1 MVFFPFF
8 ISFEYL
14 GIRCCLYQIFIG
26 FFFLFC
32 FFYHAK
38 VVLHLKTQ
46 WVKQYSIYKSKKS
59 PTQNPTI
66 RVQFNSNSIYT
77 QFCLSP
83 LPLEIADS
91 IESPP
96 KTIDTVV
103 SIIERKNGVFWK
115 LLTLEI
121 TERKNGIFRKTT
133 CTTRTKKI

>member
-1 MVFFPFF
+1 ML
-8 ISFEYL
+8 SL
-14 GIRCCLYQIFIG
+14 SNLYRL
-26 FFFLFC
+26 FFFVLFFLPC
-32 FFYHAK
+32 KGNFAFKDPVGQTA
-38 VVLHLKTQ
+38 
-46 WVKQYSIYKSKKS
+46 YSIYKSKKS

-103 SIIERKNGVFWK
+103 SIIERKNGVF
-115 LLTLEI
+115 
-121 TERKNGIFRKTT
+121 
-133 CTTRTKKI
+133 